1 MNAAPRVSAVKPGKR
16 FGVQSVLPHPPRF
29 PRNAVALFP
38 AFPNLA
44 AKNAKRRKRERAWES
59 LARHCFTLRENL
71 LLRPF
76 LRPFAFFAAIPSA
89 PLALALAVTLLL
101 TACANHEPPADLT
114 IINGAEP
121 ESLDPAIITG
131 QPDGRV
137 VGSLFEGLTRLD
149 PKTADAVPAIAERW
163 DLSPDGTIYTFHLRS
178 NAVWSTGEPITAP
191 DFVYSWQRV
200 LDPNTAS
207 DYAGQ
212 LFYIKN
218 GEDFNAGKIKDP
230 TQLGVKALD
239 ARTLRVELDSPTPF
253 FLDLCAFRTLAV
265 VPRATIEK
273 HGDRWMKA
281 RPLPLSGAYTLDFW
295 RVNDK
300 IRVRKNPRYWDA
312 ANVLNQIVDFIP
324 CDQPNVALNLY
335 ETGAADI
342 IWDKGLVPAELM
354 DLLRKRADCHNFDY
368 LGTYFYRYNVNHKPF
383 DDPRVRQALALA
395 VDKQRIVERITKA
408 GEKVATHLTPKGMS
422 NYRPPEGLGYNPDA
436 ARKLLADAGFPG
448 GKNFPPFQYLFN
460 SSRGHEQIAIE
471 LKDMWKKELG
481 IEMELRQVEWK
492 VYLTEQSKLNFH
504 LSRSSWI
511 GDYKDP
517 NTFLDMF
524 MSNNG
529 NNRTGWNNPRYDAL
543 IKDANRQT
551 DPKKREPLLQQA
563 ETLLIRDDLPIVP
576 LYFYVGVTFY
586 HPDRIE
592 GIHPN
597 LLDEHP
603 INRIR
608 RKAPR
613 SAGVSPASPV
623 GQASSQPVHG
633 ASLPRVPS
641 AGPGAPSPKPP
652 LAAHAP
658 APR

>member
-1 MNAAPRVSAVKPGKR
+1 MRFCGNPFPLFGPRPRRRPPPHRLRQQRAARRSHHHQRRGTRV
-16 FGVQSVLPHPPRF
+16 
-29 PRNAVALFP
+29 
-38 AFPNLA
+38 
-44 AKNAKRRKRERAWES
+44 
-59 LARHCFTLRENL
+59 
-71 LLRPF
+71 
-76 LRPFAFFAAIPSA
+76 
-89 PLALALAVTLLL
+89 
-101 TACANHEPPADLT
+101 
-114 IINGAEP
+114 
-121 ESLDPAIITG
+121 LDPAIITG

-163 DLSPDGTIYTFHLRS
+163 DLSPDGTVYTFHLRS

-265 VPRATIEK
+265 VHRATIEK

-312 ANVLNQIVDFIP
+312 ANVLNQVVDFIP

-354 DLLRKRADCHNFDY
+354 DLLRQRSDCHNFDY

-436 ARKLLADAGFPG
+436 ARKLLADAGF
-448 GKNFPPFQYLFN
+448 
-460 SSRGHEQIAIE
+460 R
-471 LKDMWKKELG
+471 
-481 IEMELRQVEWK
+481 RQ
-492 VYLTEQSKLNFH
+492 KL
-504 LSRSSWI
+504 S
-511 GDYKDP
+511 
-517 NTFLDMF
+517 
-524 MSNNG
+524 
-529 NNRTGWNNPRYDAL
+529 AL
-543 IKDANRQT
+543 PI
-551 DPKKREPLLQQA
+551 PLQQQPRPR
-563 ETLLIRDDLPIVP
+563 TDR
-576 LYFYVGVTFY
+576 
-586 HPDRIE
+586 HRIE
-592 GIHPN
+592 GHVEEGTRHRNGTPPGRVEGLSHGTIEAQLPPQP
-597 LLDEHP
+597 LKLD
-603 INRIR
+603 R
-608 RKAPR
+608 
-613 SAGVSPASPV
+613 
-623 GQASSQPVHG
+623 
-633 ASLPRVPS
+633 
-641 AGPGAPSPKPP
+641 
-652 LAAHAP
+652 
-658 APR
+658 

>member
-1 MNAAPRVSAVKPGKR
+1 M
-16 FGVQSVLPHPPRF
+16 
-29 PRNAVALFP
+29 
-38 AFPNLA
+38 
-44 AKNAKRRKRERAWES
+44 
-59 LARHCFTLRENL
+59 ARHCFTLRENL
-71 LLRPF
+71 FLRPF
-76 LRPFAFFAAIPSA
+76 LGPFAFFAAIQFA
-89 PLALALAVTLLL
+89 PLALTLTAALIL
-101 TACANHEPPADLT
+101 TACSSNEPPADLT

-230 TQLGVKALD
+230 AQLGVKALD

-354 DLLRKRADCHNFDY
+354 DLLRQRPDCHNFDY

-608 RKAPR
+608 RKSPR

-623 GQASSQPVHG
+623 GQASSLPVHG

-641 AGPGAPSPKPP
+641 SGPEAPSPKLP

-658 APR
+658 TSR